1 MRQTRTFLFSYYHD
15 GAWWDLSIQAYD
27 REDALARHKKLPNAR
42 YDGELMAVIPARV
55 GWIARLVVAIRN
67 AFCS

>member
-42 YDGELMAVIPARV
+42 YDG
-55 GWIARLVVAIRN
+55 
-67 AFCS
+67 S